1 MRDVIGAV
9 ALLAYYL
16 GFAVVVPALMRLIR
30 VPEEL
35 IRKTQHVVYALSV
48 FLMLR
53 LFSQWYWAIAAG
65 ALLLLIAYPV
75 LWWSERSAWL
85 ARIVVARP
93 GDHGELRRQLVSVQA
108 TFGLL
113 ILVFWGI
120 LGYRWHHIAV
130 TAVMAWGF
138 GDAAAALI
146 GKAVGRRK
154 IVHRLIEETKTYVG
168 AVSMAAVAG
177 VAIFLTLTLYGH
189 LTWYVSLAVAAI
201 VAPVCAVVELFSRRG
216 ADTITVPL
224 AAAALIA
231 PLVYAFSLLK

>member
-1 MRDVIGAV
+1 MRDLIGAV

-16 GFAVVVPALMRLIR
+16 GFAVVIPSLMRLVRI
-30 VPEEL
+30 PEEP

-65 ALLLLIAYPV
+65 GLLLVIAYPV
-75 LWWSERSAWL
+75 LWWFERSTWL
-85 ARIVVARP
+85 SRIVVARS

-138 GDAAAALI
+138 GDAAAALL
-146 GKAVGRRK
+146 GKAFGRRK
-154 IVHRLIEETKTYVG
+154 IVHRLVEGTKTYVG
-168 AVSMAAVAG
+168 TVAMTGVAA
-177 VAIFLTLTLYGH
+177 VAIFLTLTLYGR
-189 LTWYVSLAVAAI
+189 LTWYVALAVAA
-201 VAPVCAVVELFSRRG
+201 VAAPVCAVVELFSRRG

-224 AAAALIA
+224 AAAAVMA